1 MSAHRCGFVALLG
14 RPNAGKS
21 QLLNALLGEK
31 LAIVSAKAQTTRAR
45 MLGVLSRPEAQI
57 LLHDTPGLHRG
68 ERKFNQW
75 MNERAL
81 ETAEGADLRL
91 LLFEAGAR
99 WDEPEERVAALPG
112 PLVLAHTKCDLGPPG
127 RVPHPERF
135 ARIIEISALEGQGLE
150 ALVEALAGL
159 LPEGPAL
166 FPDDTL
172 TDANMRFLGAEQI
185 REVVYEL
192 YRDEIP
198 YAVAVEIDEWKESDD
213 ALRIRA
219 NLLVERESQKGIVVG
234 HRGAMVKSISE
245 AARHQIEAM
254 LGCKVYLRLQVVVD
268 EDWTER
274 EAAVRKHG
282 FGLPED

>member
-112 PLVLAHTKCDLGPPG
+112 PLVLVRTKCDLGPPS
-127 RVPHPERF
+127 RVPRPERF
-135 ARIIEISALEGQGLE
+135 AKIVETSALEGRGLE

-166 FPDDTL
+166 FPEDTL

-198 YAVAVEIDEWKESDD
+198 YAVAVEIDEWKETDD

-219 NLLVERESQKGIVVG
+219 NLLVERESQKGIVL
-234 HRGAMVKSISE
+234 GAGGGALK
-245 AARHQIEAM
+245 ALGIEARRRLSDRLDKTVHLALWVKLDKNWTKRPKRARE
-254 LGCKVYLRLQVVVD
+254 LGYL
-268 EDWTER
+268 
-274 EAAVRKHG
+274 
-282 FGLPED
+282 